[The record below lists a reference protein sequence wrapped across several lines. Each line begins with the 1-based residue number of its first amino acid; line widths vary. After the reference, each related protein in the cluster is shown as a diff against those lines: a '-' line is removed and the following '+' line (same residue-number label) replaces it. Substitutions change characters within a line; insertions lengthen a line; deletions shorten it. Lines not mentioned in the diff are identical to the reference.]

1 MEEKTSN
8 TPKQINRRKMLKGV
22 LAAGGAITAA
32 AFLDGKWLKP
42 VVKTGIL
49 PVHAQAS
56 ICEDYTITPIF
67 DYFINEGTAFNL
79 GASVLP
85 DPGDGTI
92 LGYTIIDTFNITLT
106 LVPAGSATSGTLV
119 GGVTSF
125 PGHYEF
131 SVTGPNPTVTIEWDI
146 GGCVQTAAYDVSDL
160 PNSPPSAN

>member
-56 ICEDYTITPIF
+56 VEDVQQ
-67 DYFINEGTAFNL
+67 AF
-79 GASVLP
+79 
-85 DPGDGTI
+85 
-92 LGYTIIDTFNITLT
+92 
-106 LVPAGSATSGTLV
+106 
-119 GGVTSF
+119 
-125 PGHYEF
+125 
-131 SVTGPNPTVTIEWDI
+131 
-146 GGCVQTAAYDVSDL
+146 
-160 PNSPPSAN
+160 